1 MLPVLDAVIK
11 SNNISIDAASLNIKI
26 FSKFEEL
33 LKKHIIP
40 LIQRGTQEIAT
51 EIQWAIQLL
60 ILNPRRPLEY

>member
-26 FSKFEEL
+26 LGKFEEL
-33 LKKHIIP
+33 LKKRIIS

-51 EIQWAIQLL
+51 EIQWAIPLL